1 LLAQGFEEGKARRA
15 LRIHRNDTQAALDW
29 LINGSLEESNKSQTV
44 SEGVRM
50 PTTVKRVQRFKAARK
65 ARQEKFRQEREGKG
79 DGFADGRNDRKRSD
93 EKKFDE
99 KKSDDKKPDEKKS
112 DEGRSRI
119 AGDGGSKPSQES
131 VTAAGT
137 KDNKPVQP
145 APDLMNFYASS
156 APGSGNMDNVDLLNF
171 ETREEVTHRNTSI
184 APLSSPPSLDMF
196 GTKEL
201 APSAQI
207 KSVLPGHQNIPPFDA
222 FQSSLPSGGS
232 SSEIGE
238 LATLKESLAPAMPTP
253 LQTKPG
259 FEGVPPELMSMVE
272 ALAAQSNV
280 TPQQL
285 LLTAQ
290 QLAGQS
296 SS

>member
-1 LLAQGFEEGKARRA
+1 
-15 LRIHRNDTQAALDW
+15 
-29 LINGSLEESNKSQTV
+29 
-44 SEGVRM
+44 M

-65 ARQEKFRQEREGKG
+65 ARQEKFRQEREAKG

-119 AGDGGSKPSQES
+119 SGDGGSKPSQES

-137 KDNKPVQP
+137 KDNKSVQP
-145 APDLMNFYASS
+145 APDLMNFCASS
-156 APGSGNMDNVDLLNF
+156 APGSGNMDNIDLLNF
-171 ETREEVTHRNTSI
+171 ETREEFTQQNTSI
-184 APLSSPPSLDMF
+184 APLSSPSSLDMF

-207 KSVLPGHQNIPPFDA
+207 KSVLPGHQNIPTFDV
-222 FQSSLPSGGS
+222 FQSPLPSGGS

-238 LATLKESLAPAMPTP
+238 LASLKAESLAPAMPTP